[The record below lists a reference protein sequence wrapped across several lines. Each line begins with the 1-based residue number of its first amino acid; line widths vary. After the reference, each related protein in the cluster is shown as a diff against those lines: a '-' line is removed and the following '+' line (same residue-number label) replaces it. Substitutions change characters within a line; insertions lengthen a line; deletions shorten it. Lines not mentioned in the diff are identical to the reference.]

1 MEIGLAVCCIT
12 LIAMVI
18 WNYFENKR
26 MKEMLRAIAGQVE
39 EKKEEQGETYVRI
52 RTTNESIQG
61 LVNSINVFLEEQY
74 EQRAEYKK
82 RNQQAMQMMTNIS
95 HDIKTPLTVLG
106 GYTEILK
113 NKAEEG
119 ADREKIYELI
129 LKMKEKTDKSIRS
142 INQLFDMAKIKSG
155 DYRVEIQEQDIVS
168 ICNETILEYYDLLE
182 EQGYEVHI
190 NLPQEPL
197 VVSIDKQAAG
207 RILKN
212 LIDNAVKYGKD
223 GKYFGIS
230 VDKKASD
237 DFIEVCVEDHGRGI
251 QQKQCEDIFRRSY
264 TVEKNDKNVRGS
276 GLGLSISQNLAI
288 MMGSYI
294 TVESIPEE
302 RTVFCW
308 KIKSEKKTRIL
319 K

>member
-1 MEIGLAVCCIT
+1 MEIGLIMCCII
-12 LIAMVI
+12 LSSMVI
-18 WNYFENKR
+18 WNYFELKS
-26 MKEMLRAIAGQVE
+26 MKEMLKSIAGQVE
-39 EKKEEQGETYVRI
+39 EKKKEQGERYVQI
-52 RTTNESIQG
+52 RTVNESIQG
-61 LVNSINVFLEEQY
+61 LVNSINVFLEEQF
-74 EQRAEYKK
+74 EQRAEYEK

-142 INQLFDMAKIKSG
+142 INQLFEMAKIESG
-155 DYRVEIQEQDIVS
+155 DYRVELQKQDIVS

-182 EQGYEVHI
+182 EQGYIVHI
-190 NLPQEPL
+190 DFPQEPL
-197 VVSIDKQAAG
+197 MVFVDKQAVS

-212 LIDNAVKYGKD
+212 LIDNALKYGKE
-223 GKYFGIS
+223 GKYLGIR
-230 VDKKASD
+230 VEKENGEDTID
-237 DFIEVCVEDHGRGI
+237 VFVEDHGRGI
-251 QQKQCEDIFRRSY
+251 QKKQCEDIFKRSY
-264 TVEKNDKNVRGS
+264 MAEKKDKNVRGS
-276 GLGLSISQNLAI
+276 GLGLAISQNLAS

-308 KIKSEKKTRIL
+308 RIKS
-319 K
+319 